1 MARLCLPAALGA
13 GLVVGCASKR
23 VEGPVPKDPPRAA
36 ARTDASTAAHADA
49 STAAHADAGTALPSP
64 LGTWVV
70 IELAEGPLHPAQP
83 VTLEFTAT
91 GLSCTSTCNS
101 YLIDITY
108 GPKGAVSPGAV
119 PPARHGQRPLPH
131 CSSELMQTEYALV
144 RALERLSHVTV
155 SPDGILTLT
164 GFGTP
169 LLRARRTT
177 QRP

>member
-1 MARLCLPAALGA
+1 VLCA
-13 GLVVGCASKR
+13 GLLLGCASKR
-23 VEGPVPKDPPRAA
+23 VEGPVQKDPPRAA
-36 ARTDASTAAHADA
+36 AHTDASAAV
-49 STAAHADAGTALPSP
+49 SPP
-64 LGTWVV
+64 LGSWVV
-70 IELAEGPLHPAQP
+70 FDLAEGPLHPAQP

-91 GLSCTSTCNS
+91 SLSCNSTCNR
-101 YLIDITY
+101 YLIDIAY
-108 GPKGAVSPGAV
+108 GPEGAVSPGAV

-155 SPDGILTLT
+155 SAEGILTLS

-169 LLRARRTT
+169 LLRARRTA